1 MFVRSRSVSTQE
13 PRVLS
18 AQDFVR
24 FTQVDMPMLR
34 DSLRRWDMLYEHYD
48 AEICD
53 RRRQAF
59 RVVYGY
65 DLDTRASIDLCLA
78 DRYTACV
85 NFSAPDGVTRHVCD
99 FLPIVIGSRLDRR
112 IRARYWRECE
122 SPRGAGAKSDLRKQG
137 LIVQNKNLYHFTV
150 TMATN
155 PKVAHIYRK
164 SNKLHKVDSR
174 VYYYDKNFRGNMF
187 CFKQSI
193 LLIPCASC
201 LDVERRKSGAC
212 DGRMRC
218 ILVEE
223 FQLRNCFKQDYLL
236 LRRFCLSDSH
246 VAIVPILLKFV
257 QQHEKQQHGETTL
270 KSSLMREPRKD
281 GKEGKSGK
289 SCKGGTGSSST
300 CNNREDDKDNSKDN
314 KDNKEKKVG
323 EDGQEEKEN
332 SDMTE
337 KTGDTVNKRSSID
350 RDLSG
355 GFVGSAGTPTNAII
369 DADITTNT
377 DTDNTTTNTTD
388 AGKST
393 KAATDVQPANL
404 EQMLHLLSDCA
415 TMFAQLS
422 YVSKSNESSFHN
434 DLRAFVSKLSPGSTI
449 VPHIDRIH
457 VRATNDLEFSNL
469 LFCDCDH
476 GSIRRSF
483 EESFVHRASGAP
495 RGAALGDGSSV
506 QNKTENYPEN
516 YREKLI
522 KSATVTGQ
530 SCRSTKR
537 LIDSLSEPGVVG
549 SSVSGVG
556 VATGITKMPSNK
568 RRSTGS
574 DGGGASPV
582 SITQPTQPIQPTL
595 PIFSSSPSAASEPP
609 SSQSPLL
616 PVSSSVSSSLPSPPV
631 SSLPFASSSSTSS
644 SPLSSS
650 SSPPLSSLPFAS
662 SSSTSSSPL
671 SSRPPVMLTL
681 VDNVHEFRKISAS
694 CFGTM
699 SSGLNSGSNGPSSS
713 DASSRDASSR
723 NTSSSDASS
732 RDASSRNT
740 SSSVGQNDQ
749 SDASNIG
756 PSSSS
761 GSSIKPNCPT
771 ADGSVDHD
779 DSIGVNIAGGVSG
792 SSGSSGSSGAT
803 FDDDGVQRYCDQLFV
818 LYIYMRQIVE
828 RNEDIDQLCN
838 KCVFDGPYLYNKLLH
853 QMHEYISFRIE
864 VSNLNSLAV
873 DTLVSRYRQLAHTAN
888 LYMLISSKTNIRVE
902 LSNDMK
908 RSLKLSIKREKMQQS
923 EYILANTSRPIELM
937 NGGANGTIATNVLH
951 NLSKPVAVSDTAEP
965 TAFADDSEAYEV
977 NEKCDFIIRSRFKS
991 KNLCT
996 EMSADQKR
1004 VYVASC
1010 NPGDVVVRQLI
1021 AYNSQNLFQN
1031 ISAAHFT
1038 DLEFVHESVKRPSV
1052 ANQHN
1057 SIKCS
1062 LMPRGATRFLS
1073 YYNMGSLSSAGRTL
1087 NICSRNTVTFFL
1099 DYEGVVSVFQTWLF
1113 EAYHRICRRLFGG
1126 PPRRCCFSHDVDDCP
1141 RCTRLLLVNEVGFQ
1155 FVRWCVCAF
1164 VLLHVCA
1171 FVLLHVC
1178 AFGVCSFVRLVF
1190 VRLCVCAFVLLVF
1203 VRLCFWCLC
1212 VCAFVRLCVCAFVSA
1227 SLCVCTLVR

>member
-1 MFVRSRSVSTQE
+1 MES
-13 PRVLS
+13 RVLS
-18 AQDFVR
+18 AQDFVK
-24 FTQVDMPMLR
+24 FTQVDTPMLR
-34 DSLRRWDMLYEHYD
+34 DSLRRWDMLYEHYE

-59 RVVYGY
+59 VAVYGHE
-65 DLDTRASIDLCLA
+65 LDTRASIDLCLA

-85 NFSAPDGVTRHVCD
+85 NFAAPDGITRHVCD
-99 FLPIVIGSRLDRR
+99 FLPIVIGSKLDRR
-112 IRARYWRECE
+112 IRARYWAECE
-122 SPRGAGAKSDLRKQG
+122 GTTGAGAKSDLRKQG

-193 LLIPCASC
+193 VLIPCASC
-201 LDVERRKSGAC
+201 LDVDKRKLGVC

-218 ILVEE
+218 LLVEE

-246 VAIVPILLKFV
+246 TTIVPILLKFV
-257 QQHEKQQHGETTL
+257 QQHEKQQHSEFEKTSTSGSSMFSIPPETT
-270 KSSLMREPRKD
+270 
-281 GKEGKSGK
+281 
-289 SCKGGTGSSST
+289 
-300 CNNREDDKDNSKDN
+300 
-314 KDNKEKKVG
+314 
-323 EDGQEEKEN
+323 
-332 SDMTE
+332 
-337 KTGDTVNKRSSID
+337 
-350 RDLSG
+350 
-355 GFVGSAGTPTNAII
+355 
-369 DADITTNT
+369 
-377 DTDNTTTNTTD
+377 
-388 AGKST
+388 
-393 KAATDVQPANL
+393 PASL

-434 DLRAFVSKLSPGSTI
+434 DLRAFVVKLSPGI
-449 VPHIDRIH
+449 NVVPHIDRIH

-483 EESFVHRASGAP
+483 EESFVHREM
-495 RGAALGDGSSV
+495 RQDG
-506 QNKTENYPEN
+506 
-516 YREKLI
+516 
-522 KSATVTGQ
+522 
-530 SCRSTKR
+530 
-537 LIDSLSEPGVVG
+537 LIDAESRDAKDEQMDGVHDVAG
-549 SSVSGVG
+549 SRDARDEQMMDVVPVVHDDSVDTSDEQRTNEGVSTRACG
-556 VATGITKMPSNK
+556 SCTPS
-568 RRSTGS
+568 RT
-574 DGGGASPV
+574 
-582 SITQPTQPIQPTL
+582 PT
-595 PIFSSSPSAASEPP
+595 
-609 SSQSPLL
+609 
-616 PVSSSVSSSLPSPPV
+616 
-631 SSLPFASSSSTSS
+631 
-644 SPLSSS
+644 
-650 SSPPLSSLPFAS
+650 
-662 SSSTSSSPL
+662 
-671 SSRPPVMLTL
+671 MLTL

-694 CFGTM
+694 CFGTLCF
-699 SSGLNSGSNGPSSS
+699 SDLLENS
-713 DASSRDASSR
+713 
-723 NTSSSDASS
+723 
-732 RDASSRNT
+732 
-740 SSSVGQNDQ
+740 
-749 SDASNIG
+749 
-756 PSSSS
+756 
-761 GSSIKPNCPT
+761 
-771 ADGSVDHD
+771 
-779 DSIGVNIAGGVSG
+779 
-792 SSGSSGSSGAT
+792 
-803 FDDDGVQRYCDQLFV
+803 VQRYCDQLFV

-864 VSNLNSLAV
+864 VVNLNSLAV

-951 NLSKPVAVSDTAEP
+951 NLSKPVVVAENAVDTAYGE
-965 TAFADDSEAYEV
+965 DSESYDV

-996 EMSADQKR
+996 ELQPEQKR

-1099 DYEGVVSVFQTWLF
+1099 DYEGVVTVFQTWLF
-1113 EAYHRICRRLFGG
+1113 EAYQRICFRLFGSA
-1126 PPRRCCFSHDVDDCP
+1126 PPRRCCKHVVEDCP
-1141 RCTRLLLVNEVGFQ
+1141 LCTRLLLVNEVSSAYGLACWFGSRIRCADVSRVGHRVGS
-1155 FVRWCVCAF
+1155 VRAYALSRW
-1164 VLLHVCA
+1164 
-1171 FVLLHVC
+1171 
-1178 AFGVCSFVRLVF
+1178 
-1190 VRLCVCAFVLLVF
+1190 
-1203 VRLCFWCLC
+1203 
-1212 VCAFVRLCVCAFVSA
+1212 
-1227 SLCVCTLVR
+1227 

>member
-201 LDVERRKSGAC
+201 LDVERRKSGVC

-257 QQHEKQQHGETTL
+257 QQHEKQQHGETTS

-289 SCKGGTGSSST
+289 SCKGGKGSST
-300 CNNREDDKDNSKDN
+300 CNNREDDKGNS

-323 EDGQEEKEN
+323 EDGQDEKEN
-332 SDMTE
+332 NDMTE
-337 KTGDTVNKRSSID
+337 KTGHTTTKRSSTD

-355 GFVGSAGTPTNAII
+355 GFVGSADTPTNTIL
-369 DADITTNT
+369 DADITTST
-377 DTDNTTTNTTD
+377 VTDNTTTNTID

-393 KAATDVQPANL
+393 NVKTDVPPANL

-495 RGAALGDGSSV
+495 RGAALVDGAFV
-506 QNKTENYPEN
+506 QNKTENN
-516 YREKLI
+516 REKPA
-522 KSATVTGQ
+522 KSAIVTGQ
-530 SCRSTKR
+530 SGRSTKR

-556 VATGITKMPSNK
+556 VATGITKTPSNK

-574 DGGGASPV
+574 DCGSASLV
-582 SITQPTQPIQPTL
+582 SNTQPTQSTL
-595 PIFSSSPSAASEPP
+595 PIFSSSPSAASASEPP
-609 SSQSPLL
+609 SSPSSSL
-616 PVSSSVSSSLPSPPV
+616 PVSSSSPPV
-631 SSLPFASSSSTSS
+631 SSLPLASSSPTSS
-644 SPLSSS
+644 SL
-650 SSPPLSSLPFAS
+650 
-662 SSSTSSSPL
+662 L

-713 DASSRDASSR
+713 DASSSDAFSR
-723 NTSSSDASS
+723 DASS
-732 RDASSRNT
+732 RDASNRNT
-740 SSSVGQNDQ
+740 FSSVGQNDQ

-756 PSSSS
+756 PSSNS
-761 GSSIKPNCPT
+761 GSSIKSNCPT
-771 ADGSVDHD
+771 AEGSMDQD
-779 DSIGVNIAGGVSG
+779 DSSGVNIAGGLSG
-792 SSGSSGSSGAT
+792 SSGSSCSSGSSGSSGAT
-803 FDDDGVQRYCDQLFV
+803 CDDDGVQRYCDQLFV

-996 EMSADQKR
+996 EVSADQKR

-1141 RCTRLLLVNEVGFQ
+1141 LCTRLLLVNEVGFQ
-1155 FVRWCVCAF
+1155 FVR
-1164 VLLHVCA
+1164 
-1171 FVLLHVC
+1171 
-1178 AFGVCSFVRLVF
+1178 
-1190 VRLCVCAFVLLVF
+1190 
-1203 VRLCFWCLC
+1203 LC
-1212 VCAFVRLCVCAFVSA
+1212 VCAFVRLCVCAVLLFVCA
-1227 SLCVCTLVR
+1227 FVRLCCAFVRLCVCAFVLFFCSFVLCVFVRLCCASVRLCCAFVRLCCVFVRLCCAFVRLCVCVCVSVCLCAGAIRLIRACVANNA

>member
-1 MFVRSRSVSTQE
+1 MES
-13 PRVLS
+13 RVLS
-18 AQDFVR
+18 AQDFVK
-24 FTQVDMPMLR
+24 FTQVDTPMLR
-34 DSLRRWDMLYEHYD
+34 DSLRRWDMLYEHYE

-59 RVVYGY
+59 VAVYGHE
-65 DLDTRASIDLCLA
+65 LDTRASIDLCLA

-85 NFSAPDGVTRHVCD
+85 NFAAPDGITRHVCD
-99 FLPIVIGSRLDRR
+99 FLPIVIGSKLDRR
-112 IRARYWRECE
+112 IRARYWAECE
-122 SPRGAGAKSDLRKQG
+122 GPTGAGAKSDLRKQG

-193 LLIPCASC
+193 VLIPCASC
-201 LDVERRKSGAC
+201 LDVDKRKLGVC

-218 ILVEE
+218 LLVEE

-246 VAIVPILLKFV
+246 TTIVPILLKFV
-257 QQHEKQQHGETTL
+257 QQHEKQQHSELEKTSTSGSSMFSIPPETTPT
-270 KSSLMREPRKD
+270 SLD
-281 GKEGKSGK
+281 
-289 SCKGGTGSSST
+289 
-300 CNNREDDKDNSKDN
+300 
-314 KDNKEKKVG
+314 
-323 EDGQEEKEN
+323 
-332 SDMTE
+332 
-337 KTGDTVNKRSSID
+337 
-350 RDLSG
+350 
-355 GFVGSAGTPTNAII
+355 
-369 DADITTNT
+369 
-377 DTDNTTTNTTD
+377 
-388 AGKST
+388 
-393 KAATDVQPANL
+393 
-404 EQMLHLLSDCA
+404 QMLHLLSDCA

-434 DLRAFVSKLSPGSTI
+434 DLRAFVVKLSPGI
-449 VPHIDRIH
+449 NVVPHIDRIH

-483 EESFVHRASGAP
+483 EESFVHRDTARRDGLDEEESQEAKEQQVDGVGASDEVGGSDEEMDDAPVSTVYLRAAGA
-495 RGAALGDGSSV
+495 
-506 QNKTENYPEN
+506 
-516 YREKLI
+516 
-522 KSATVTGQ
+522 
-530 SCRSTKR
+530 
-537 LIDSLSEPGVVG
+537 
-549 SSVSGVG
+549 SVSGVS
-556 VATGITKMPSNK
+556 VAP
-568 RRSTGS
+568 
-574 DGGGASPV
+574 
-582 SITQPTQPIQPTL
+582 
-595 PIFSSSPSAASEPP
+595 
-609 SSQSPLL
+609 
-616 PVSSSVSSSLPSPPV
+616 SVSE
-631 SSLPFASSSSTSS
+631 
-644 SPLSSS
+644 
-650 SSPPLSSLPFAS
+650 
-662 SSSTSSSPL
+662 
-671 SSRPPVMLTL
+671 SRTPTMLTL

-694 CFGTM
+694 CFGTLCF
-699 SSGLNSGSNGPSSS
+699 SDLPENS
-713 DASSRDASSR
+713 
-723 NTSSSDASS
+723 
-732 RDASSRNT
+732 
-740 SSSVGQNDQ
+740 
-749 SDASNIG
+749 
-756 PSSSS
+756 
-761 GSSIKPNCPT
+761 
-771 ADGSVDHD
+771 
-779 DSIGVNIAGGVSG
+779 
-792 SSGSSGSSGAT
+792 
-803 FDDDGVQRYCDQLFV
+803 VQRYCDQLFV

-864 VSNLNSLAV
+864 VVNLNSLAV

-951 NLSKPVAVSDTAEP
+951 NLSKPVVVAENAVDAAYGE
-965 TAFADDSEAYEV
+965 DSESYDV

-996 EMSADQKR
+996 ELQPEQKR

-1099 DYEGVVSVFQTWLF
+1099 DYEGVVTVFQTWLF
-1113 EAYHRICRRLFGG
+1113 EAYQRICFRLFGSA
-1126 PPRRCCFSHDVDDCP
+1126 PPRKCCKHVVEDCP
-1141 RCTRLLLVNEVGFQ
+1141 LCTRLLLVNEV
-1155 FVRWCVCAF
+1155 
-1164 VLLHVCA
+1164 
-1171 FVLLHVC
+1171 
-1178 AFGVCSFVRLVF
+1178 S
-1190 VRLCVCAFVLLVF
+1190 
-1203 VRLCFWCLC
+1203 
-1212 VCAFVRLCVCAFVSA
+1212 
-1227 SLCVCTLVR
+1227 

>member
-1 MFVRSRSVSTQE
+1 MAS
-13 PRVLS
+13 RVLS
-18 AQDFVR
+18 AQDFVK
-24 FTQVDMPMLR
+24 FTQVDTPMLR
-34 DSLRRWDMLYEHYD
+34 DSLRRWDMLYEHYE

-59 RVVYGY
+59 LAVYGHE
-65 DLDTRASIDLCLA
+65 LDTRASIDLCLA

-85 NFSAPDGVTRHVCD
+85 NFAAPDGITRHVCD
-99 FLPIVIGSRLDRR
+99 FLPIVIGSKLDRR
-112 IRARYWRECE
+112 IRARYWAECE
-122 SPRGAGAKSDLRKQG
+122 APKGAGAKSDLRKQG

-193 LLIPCASC
+193 ILIPCASC
-201 LDVERRKSGAC
+201 LDVDKRKLGVC

-218 ILVEE
+218 LLVEE

-236 LRRFCLSDSH
+236 LRRFCISDSH
-246 VAIVPILLKFV
+246 TTIVPILLKFV
-257 QQHEKQQHGETTL
+257 QQHEKQQHSELEKTSTSGSSMFSIPPETT
-270 KSSLMREPRKD
+270 
-281 GKEGKSGK
+281 
-289 SCKGGTGSSST
+289 
-300 CNNREDDKDNSKDN
+300 
-314 KDNKEKKVG
+314 
-323 EDGQEEKEN
+323 
-332 SDMTE
+332 
-337 KTGDTVNKRSSID
+337 
-350 RDLSG
+350 
-355 GFVGSAGTPTNAII
+355 PT
-369 DADITTNT
+369 
-377 DTDNTTTNTTD
+377 
-388 AGKST
+388 S
-393 KAATDVQPANL
+393 L

-434 DLRAFVSKLSPGSTI
+434 DLRAFVVKLSPGI
-449 VPHIDRIH
+449 NVVPHIDRIH

-483 EESFVHRASGAP
+483 EESFVHRDTV
-495 RGAALGDGSSV
+495 RRDG
-506 QNKTENYPEN
+506 
-516 YREKLI
+516 
-522 KSATVTGQ
+522 
-530 SCRSTKR
+530 
-537 LIDSLSEPGVVG
+537 LIDVVEDRDKKDEEMDCA
-549 SSVSGVG
+549 SVSGDEGGNDVSRVMRARDPKIDTASVVVEQNDVSTVDPARG
-556 VATGITKMPSNK
+556 STHDVARDAHMTSVLPALESGT
-568 RRSTGS
+568 
-574 DGGGASPV
+574 
-582 SITQPTQPIQPTL
+582 PT
-595 PIFSSSPSAASEPP
+595 
-609 SSQSPLL
+609 
-616 PVSSSVSSSLPSPPV
+616 
-631 SSLPFASSSSTSS
+631 
-644 SPLSSS
+644 
-650 SSPPLSSLPFAS
+650 
-662 SSSTSSSPL
+662 
-671 SSRPPVMLTL
+671 MLTL

-694 CFGTM
+694 CFGTLCF
-699 SSGLNSGSNGPSSS
+699 SDLPENS
-713 DASSRDASSR
+713 
-723 NTSSSDASS
+723 
-732 RDASSRNT
+732 
-740 SSSVGQNDQ
+740 
-749 SDASNIG
+749 
-756 PSSSS
+756 
-761 GSSIKPNCPT
+761 
-771 ADGSVDHD
+771 
-779 DSIGVNIAGGVSG
+779 
-792 SSGSSGSSGAT
+792 
-803 FDDDGVQRYCDQLFV
+803 VQRYCDQLFV

-864 VSNLNSLAV
+864 VVNLNSLAV

-937 NGGANGTIATNVLH
+937 NGGVNGTIATNVLH
-951 NLSKPVAVSDTAEP
+951 NLSKPVVVAENAVDTAYGE
-965 TAFADDSEAYEV
+965 DSESYDV

-996 EMSADQKR
+996 ELQPEEKR

-1099 DYEGVVSVFQTWLF
+1099 DYEGVVTIFQTWLF
-1113 EAYHRICRRLFGG
+1113 EAYQRICFRLFGSA
-1126 PPRRCCFSHDVDDCP
+1126 PPRKCCKHVVEDCP
-1141 RCTRLLLVNEVGFQ
+1141 LCTRLLLVNEVSQ
-1155 FVRWCVCAF
+1155 EY
-1164 VLLHVCA
+1164 
-1171 FVLLHVC
+1171 
-1178 AFGVCSFVRLVF
+1178 STLV
-1190 VRLCVCAFVLLVF
+1190 VQE
-1203 VRLCFWCLC
+1203 
-1212 VCAFVRLCVCAFVSA
+1212 
-1227 SLCVCTLVR
+1227 SLCVMSVPLVIPWFRYCRLLTLQSFCLMSVPLVISRFRCCRLLSLWFRCGNVLL

>member
-1 MFVRSRSVSTQE
+1 MES
-13 PRVLS
+13 RVLS
-18 AQDFVR
+18 AQDFVK
-24 FTQVDMPMLR
+24 FTQVDTPMLR
-34 DSLRRWDMLYEHYD
+34 DSLRRWDMLYEHYE

-59 RVVYGY
+59 VAVYGHE
-65 DLDTRASIDLCLA
+65 LDTRASIDLCLA

-85 NFSAPDGVTRHVCD
+85 NFAAPDGITRHVCD
-99 FLPIVIGSRLDRR
+99 FLPIVIGSKLDRR
-112 IRARYWRECE
+112 IRARYWAECE
-122 SPRGAGAKSDLRKQG
+122 GPTGAGAKSDLRKQG

-193 LLIPCASC
+193 VLIPCASC
-201 LDVERRKSGAC
+201 LDVDKRKLGVC

-218 ILVEE
+218 LLVEE

-246 VAIVPILLKFV
+246 TTIVPILLKFV
-257 QQHEKQQHGETTL
+257 QQHEKQQHSELEKTSTSGSSMFSIPPETTPT
-270 KSSLMREPRKD
+270 SLD
-281 GKEGKSGK
+281 
-289 SCKGGTGSSST
+289 
-300 CNNREDDKDNSKDN
+300 
-314 KDNKEKKVG
+314 
-323 EDGQEEKEN
+323 
-332 SDMTE
+332 
-337 KTGDTVNKRSSID
+337 
-350 RDLSG
+350 
-355 GFVGSAGTPTNAII
+355 
-369 DADITTNT
+369 
-377 DTDNTTTNTTD
+377 
-388 AGKST
+388 
-393 KAATDVQPANL
+393 
-404 EQMLHLLSDCA
+404 QMLHLLSDCA

-434 DLRAFVSKLSPGSTI
+434 DLRAFVVKLSPGI
-449 VPHIDRIH
+449 NVVPHIDRIH

-483 EESFVHRASGAP
+483 EESFVHRDTARRDGLDEEESQEAKEQQVDGVGASDEVGGSDEEMDDAPVSTVYPRVAGA
-495 RGAALGDGSSV
+495 
-506 QNKTENYPEN
+506 
-516 YREKLI
+516 
-522 KSATVTGQ
+522 
-530 SCRSTKR
+530 
-537 LIDSLSEPGVVG
+537 
-549 SSVSGVG
+549 SVSG
-556 VATGITKMPSNK
+556 TSESRT
-568 RRSTGS
+568 
-574 DGGGASPV
+574 
-582 SITQPTQPIQPTL
+582 PT
-595 PIFSSSPSAASEPP
+595 
-609 SSQSPLL
+609 
-616 PVSSSVSSSLPSPPV
+616 
-631 SSLPFASSSSTSS
+631 
-644 SPLSSS
+644 
-650 SSPPLSSLPFAS
+650 
-662 SSSTSSSPL
+662 
-671 SSRPPVMLTL
+671 MLTL

-694 CFGTM
+694 CFGTLCF
-699 SSGLNSGSNGPSSS
+699 SDLPENS
-713 DASSRDASSR
+713 
-723 NTSSSDASS
+723 
-732 RDASSRNT
+732 
-740 SSSVGQNDQ
+740 
-749 SDASNIG
+749 
-756 PSSSS
+756 
-761 GSSIKPNCPT
+761 
-771 ADGSVDHD
+771 
-779 DSIGVNIAGGVSG
+779 
-792 SSGSSGSSGAT
+792 
-803 FDDDGVQRYCDQLFV
+803 VQRYCDQLFV

-864 VSNLNSLAV
+864 VVNLNSLAV

-951 NLSKPVAVSDTAEP
+951 NLSKPVVVAENAVDAAYGE
-965 TAFADDSEAYEV
+965 DSESYDV

-996 EMSADQKR
+996 ELQPEQKR

-1099 DYEGVVSVFQTWLF
+1099 DYEGVVTVFQTWLF
-1113 EAYHRICRRLFGG
+1113 EAYQRICFRLFGSA
-1126 PPRRCCFSHDVDDCP
+1126 PPRKCCKHVVEDCP
-1141 RCTRLLLVNEVGFQ
+1141 LCTRLLLVNEV
-1155 FVRWCVCAF
+1155 
-1164 VLLHVCA
+1164 
-1171 FVLLHVC
+1171 
-1178 AFGVCSFVRLVF
+1178 S
-1190 VRLCVCAFVLLVF
+1190 
-1203 VRLCFWCLC
+1203 
-1212 VCAFVRLCVCAFVSA
+1212 
-1227 SLCVCTLVR
+1227 

>member
-1 MFVRSRSVSTQE
+1 MK
-13 PRVLS
+13 
-18 AQDFVR
+18 
-24 FTQVDMPMLR
+24 FTQVDTPMLR
-34 DSLRRWDMLYEHYD
+34 DSLRRWDMLYEHYE

-59 RVVYGY
+59 VAVYGHE
-65 DLDTRASIDLCLA
+65 LDTRASIDLCLA

-85 NFSAPDGVTRHVCD
+85 NFAAPDGITRHVCD
-99 FLPIVIGSRLDRR
+99 FLPIVIGSKLDRR
-112 IRARYWRECE
+112 IRARYWAECE
-122 SPRGAGAKSDLRKQG
+122 GPTGAGAKSDLRKQG

-193 LLIPCASC
+193 VLIPCASC
-201 LDVERRKSGAC
+201 LDVDKRKLGVC

-218 ILVEE
+218 LLVEE

-246 VAIVPILLKFV
+246 TTIVPILLKFV
-257 QQHEKQQHGETTL
+257 QQHEKQQHSELEKTSTSGSSMFSIPPETTPT
-270 KSSLMREPRKD
+270 SLD
-281 GKEGKSGK
+281 
-289 SCKGGTGSSST
+289 
-300 CNNREDDKDNSKDN
+300 
-314 KDNKEKKVG
+314 
-323 EDGQEEKEN
+323 
-332 SDMTE
+332 
-337 KTGDTVNKRSSID
+337 
-350 RDLSG
+350 
-355 GFVGSAGTPTNAII
+355 
-369 DADITTNT
+369 
-377 DTDNTTTNTTD
+377 
-388 AGKST
+388 
-393 KAATDVQPANL
+393 
-404 EQMLHLLSDCA
+404 QMLHLLSDCA

-434 DLRAFVSKLSPGSTI
+434 DLRAFVVKLSPGI
-449 VPHIDRIH
+449 NVVPHIDRIH

-483 EESFVHRASGAP
+483 EESFVHRDTARRDDGLDEEESQEAKEQQVDGVGASDEVGGSDEEMDDAPVSTVYPRVAGA
-495 RGAALGDGSSV
+495 
-506 QNKTENYPEN
+506 
-516 YREKLI
+516 
-522 KSATVTGQ
+522 
-530 SCRSTKR
+530 
-537 LIDSLSEPGVVG
+537 
-549 SSVSGVG
+549 SVSG
-556 VATGITKMPSNK
+556 TSESRT
-568 RRSTGS
+568 
-574 DGGGASPV
+574 
-582 SITQPTQPIQPTL
+582 PT
-595 PIFSSSPSAASEPP
+595 
-609 SSQSPLL
+609 
-616 PVSSSVSSSLPSPPV
+616 
-631 SSLPFASSSSTSS
+631 
-644 SPLSSS
+644 
-650 SSPPLSSLPFAS
+650 
-662 SSSTSSSPL
+662 
-671 SSRPPVMLTL
+671 MLTL

-694 CFGTM
+694 CFGTLCF
-699 SSGLNSGSNGPSSS
+699 SDLPENS
-713 DASSRDASSR
+713 
-723 NTSSSDASS
+723 
-732 RDASSRNT
+732 
-740 SSSVGQNDQ
+740 
-749 SDASNIG
+749 
-756 PSSSS
+756 
-761 GSSIKPNCPT
+761 
-771 ADGSVDHD
+771 
-779 DSIGVNIAGGVSG
+779 
-792 SSGSSGSSGAT
+792 
-803 FDDDGVQRYCDQLFV
+803 VQRYCDQLFV

-864 VSNLNSLAV
+864 VVNLNSLAV

-951 NLSKPVAVSDTAEP
+951 NLSKPVVVAENAVDAAYGE
-965 TAFADDSEAYEV
+965 DSESYDV

-996 EMSADQKR
+996 ELQPEQKR

-1099 DYEGVVSVFQTWLF
+1099 DYEGVVTVFQTWLF
-1113 EAYHRICRRLFGG
+1113 EAYQRICFRLFGSA
-1126 PPRRCCFSHDVDDCP
+1126 PPRKCCKHVVEDCP
-1141 RCTRLLLVNEVGFQ
+1141 LCTRLLLVNEV
-1155 FVRWCVCAF
+1155 
-1164 VLLHVCA
+1164 
-1171 FVLLHVC
+1171 
-1178 AFGVCSFVRLVF
+1178 S
-1190 VRLCVCAFVLLVF
+1190 
-1203 VRLCFWCLC
+1203 
-1212 VCAFVRLCVCAFVSA
+1212 
-1227 SLCVCTLVR
+1227 

>member
-1 MFVRSRSVSTQE
+1 MGGFSFITASDMES
-13 PRVLS
+13 RVLS
-18 AQDFVR
+18 AQDFVK
-24 FTQVDMPMLR
+24 FTQVDTPMLR
-34 DSLRRWDMLYEHYD
+34 DSLRRWDMLYEHYE

-59 RVVYGY
+59 VAVYGHE
-65 DLDTRASIDLCLA
+65 LDTRASIDLCLA

-85 NFSAPDGVTRHVCD
+85 NFAAPDGITRHVCD
-99 FLPIVIGSRLDRR
+99 FLPIVIGSKLDRR
-112 IRARYWRECE
+112 IRARYWAECE
-122 SPRGAGAKSDLRKQG
+122 GPHGAGAKSDLRKQG

-193 LLIPCASC
+193 VLIPCASC
-201 LDVERRKSGAC
+201 LDVDKRKLGVC

-218 ILVEE
+218 LLVEE

-246 VAIVPILLKFV
+246 VTIVPILLKFV
-257 QQHEKQQHGETTL
+257 QQHEKQQHSEFEKTT
-270 KSSLMREPRKD
+270 SS
-281 GKEGKSGK
+281 
-289 SCKGGTGSSST
+289 TGSSMFSVPPET
-300 CNNREDDKDNSKDN
+300 
-314 KDNKEKKVG
+314 
-323 EDGQEEKEN
+323 
-332 SDMTE
+332 
-337 KTGDTVNKRSSID
+337 
-350 RDLSG
+350 
-355 GFVGSAGTPTNAII
+355 TPT
-369 DADITTNT
+369 
-377 DTDNTTTNTTD
+377 
-388 AGKST
+388 S
-393 KAATDVQPANL
+393 L

-434 DLRAFVSKLSPGSTI
+434 DLRAFVVKLSPGI
-449 VPHIDRIH
+449 NVVPHIDRIH

-483 EESFVHRASGAP
+483 EESFVHRDTMRRGESSTEDAHASAAP
-495 RGAALGDGSSV
+495 QD
-506 QNKTENYPEN
+506 
-516 YREKLI
+516 
-522 KSATVTGQ
+522 KSAQSGPTVPTEQEGPTGANAGPQ
-530 SCRSTKR
+530 
-537 LIDSLSEPGVVG
+537 DN
-549 SSVSGVG
+549 
-556 VATGITKMPSNK
+556 A
-568 RRSTGS
+568 
-574 DGGGASPV
+574 
-582 SITQPTQPIQPTL
+582 
-595 PIFSSSPSAASEPP
+595 PSAAASAQDIPCVAPP
-609 SSQSPLL
+609 TTSGRRSPI
-616 PVSSSVSSSLPSPPV
+616 
-631 SSLPFASSSSTSS
+631 
-644 SPLSSS
+644 
-650 SSPPLSSLPFAS
+650 
-662 SSSTSSSPL
+662 
-671 SSRPPVMLTL
+671 MLTL

-694 CFGTM
+694 CFGTLCF
-699 SSGLNSGSNGPSSS
+699 SDLPENS
-713 DASSRDASSR
+713 
-723 NTSSSDASS
+723 
-732 RDASSRNT
+732 
-740 SSSVGQNDQ
+740 
-749 SDASNIG
+749 
-756 PSSSS
+756 
-761 GSSIKPNCPT
+761 
-771 ADGSVDHD
+771 
-779 DSIGVNIAGGVSG
+779 
-792 SSGSSGSSGAT
+792 
-803 FDDDGVQRYCDQLFV
+803 VQRYCDQLFV

-864 VSNLNSLAV
+864 VVNLNSLAV

-951 NLSKPVAVSDTAEP
+951 NLSKPVAVAENTVDTAYGE
-965 TAFADDSEAYEV
+965 DSESYEV

-996 EMSADQKR
+996 ELQAEQKR

-1021 AYNSQNLFQN
+1021 AYNSQNLYQN

-1099 DYEGVVSVFQTWLF
+1099 DYEGVVTVFQTWLF
-1113 EAYHRICRRLFGG
+1113 EAYQRICFRLFGSA
-1126 PPRRCCFSHDVDDCP
+1126 PPRKCCKHVVEDCP
-1141 RCTRLLLVNEVGFQ
+1141 LCTRLLLVNEVSTSRGS
-1155 FVRWCVCAF
+1155 R
-1164 VLLHVCA
+1164 
-1171 FVLLHVC
+1171 
-1178 AFGVCSFVRLVF
+1178 CSG
-1190 VRLCVCAFVLLVF
+1190 
-1203 VRLCFWCLC
+1203 
-1212 VCAFVRLCVCAFVSA
+1212 S
-1227 SLCVCTLVR
+1227 LVRDIAGALRGRPGGR

>member
-1 MFVRSRSVSTQE
+1 MES
-13 PRVLS
+13 RVLS
-18 AQDFVR
+18 AQDFVK
-24 FTQVDMPMLR
+24 FTQVDTPMLR
-34 DSLRRWDMLYEHYD
+34 DSLRRWDMLYEHYE

-59 RVVYGY
+59 VAVYGHE
-65 DLDTRASIDLCLA
+65 LDTRASIDLCLA

-85 NFSAPDGVTRHVCD
+85 NFAAPDGITRHVCD
-99 FLPIVIGSRLDRR
+99 FLPIVIGSKLDRR
-112 IRARYWRECE
+112 IRARYWAECE
-122 SPRGAGAKSDLRKQG
+122 GPTGAGAKSDLRKQG

-193 LLIPCASC
+193 VLIPCASC
-201 LDVERRKSGAC
+201 LDVDKRKLGVC

-218 ILVEE
+218 LLVEE

-246 VAIVPILLKFV
+246 TTIVPILLKFV
-257 QQHEKQQHGETTL
+257 QQHEKQQHSELEKTSTSGSSMFSIPPETTPT
-270 KSSLMREPRKD
+270 SLD
-281 GKEGKSGK
+281 
-289 SCKGGTGSSST
+289 
-300 CNNREDDKDNSKDN
+300 
-314 KDNKEKKVG
+314 
-323 EDGQEEKEN
+323 
-332 SDMTE
+332 
-337 KTGDTVNKRSSID
+337 
-350 RDLSG
+350 
-355 GFVGSAGTPTNAII
+355 
-369 DADITTNT
+369 
-377 DTDNTTTNTTD
+377 
-388 AGKST
+388 
-393 KAATDVQPANL
+393 
-404 EQMLHLLSDCA
+404 QMLHLLSDCA

-434 DLRAFVSKLSPGSTI
+434 DLRAFVVKLSPGI
-449 VPHIDRIH
+449 NVVPHIDRIH

-483 EESFVHRASGAP
+483 EESFVHRDTARRDDGLDEEESQEAKEQQVDGVGASDEVGGSDEEMDDAPVSTVYPRVAGA
-495 RGAALGDGSSV
+495 
-506 QNKTENYPEN
+506 
-516 YREKLI
+516 
-522 KSATVTGQ
+522 
-530 SCRSTKR
+530 
-537 LIDSLSEPGVVG
+537 
-549 SSVSGVG
+549 SVSG
-556 VATGITKMPSNK
+556 TSESRT
-568 RRSTGS
+568 
-574 DGGGASPV
+574 
-582 SITQPTQPIQPTL
+582 PT
-595 PIFSSSPSAASEPP
+595 
-609 SSQSPLL
+609 
-616 PVSSSVSSSLPSPPV
+616 
-631 SSLPFASSSSTSS
+631 
-644 SPLSSS
+644 
-650 SSPPLSSLPFAS
+650 
-662 SSSTSSSPL
+662 
-671 SSRPPVMLTL
+671 MLTL

-694 CFGTM
+694 CFGTLCF
-699 SSGLNSGSNGPSSS
+699 SDLPENS
-713 DASSRDASSR
+713 
-723 NTSSSDASS
+723 
-732 RDASSRNT
+732 
-740 SSSVGQNDQ
+740 
-749 SDASNIG
+749 
-756 PSSSS
+756 
-761 GSSIKPNCPT
+761 
-771 ADGSVDHD
+771 
-779 DSIGVNIAGGVSG
+779 
-792 SSGSSGSSGAT
+792 
-803 FDDDGVQRYCDQLFV
+803 VQRYCDQLFV

-864 VSNLNSLAV
+864 VVNLNSLAV

-951 NLSKPVAVSDTAEP
+951 NLSKPVVVAENAVDAAYGE
-965 TAFADDSEAYEV
+965 DSESYDV

-996 EMSADQKR
+996 ELQPEQKR

-1099 DYEGVVSVFQTWLF
+1099 DYEGVVTVFQTWLF
-1113 EAYHRICRRLFGG
+1113 EAYQRICFRLFGSA
-1126 PPRRCCFSHDVDDCP
+1126 PPRKCCKHVVEDCP
-1141 RCTRLLLVNEVGFQ
+1141 LCTRLLLVNEV
-1155 FVRWCVCAF
+1155 
-1164 VLLHVCA
+1164 
-1171 FVLLHVC
+1171 
-1178 AFGVCSFVRLVF
+1178 S
-1190 VRLCVCAFVLLVF
+1190 
-1203 VRLCFWCLC
+1203 
-1212 VCAFVRLCVCAFVSA
+1212 
-1227 SLCVCTLVR
+1227 

>member
-1 MFVRSRSVSTQE
+1 MK
-13 PRVLS
+13 
-18 AQDFVR
+18 
-24 FTQVDMPMLR
+24 FTQVDTPMLR
-34 DSLRRWDMLYEHYD
+34 DSLRRWDMLYEHYE

-59 RVVYGY
+59 VAVYGHE
-65 DLDTRASIDLCLA
+65 LDTRASIDLCLA

-85 NFSAPDGVTRHVCD
+85 NFAAPDGITRHVCD
-99 FLPIVIGSRLDRR
+99 FLPIVIGSKLDRR
-112 IRARYWRECE
+112 IRARYWAECE
-122 SPRGAGAKSDLRKQG
+122 GPTGAGAKSDLRKQG

-193 LLIPCASC
+193 VLIPCASC
-201 LDVERRKSGAC
+201 LDVDKRKLGVC

-218 ILVEE
+218 LLVEE

-246 VAIVPILLKFV
+246 TTIVPILLKFV
-257 QQHEKQQHGETTL
+257 QQHEKQQHSELEKTSTSGSSMFSIPPETTPT
-270 KSSLMREPRKD
+270 SLD
-281 GKEGKSGK
+281 
-289 SCKGGTGSSST
+289 
-300 CNNREDDKDNSKDN
+300 
-314 KDNKEKKVG
+314 
-323 EDGQEEKEN
+323 
-332 SDMTE
+332 
-337 KTGDTVNKRSSID
+337 
-350 RDLSG
+350 
-355 GFVGSAGTPTNAII
+355 
-369 DADITTNT
+369 
-377 DTDNTTTNTTD
+377 
-388 AGKST
+388 
-393 KAATDVQPANL
+393 
-404 EQMLHLLSDCA
+404 QMLHLLSDCA

-434 DLRAFVSKLSPGSTI
+434 DLRAFVVKLSPGI
-449 VPHIDRIH
+449 NVVPHIDRIH

-483 EESFVHRASGAP
+483 EESFVHRDTARRDGLDEEESQEAKEQQVDGVGASDEVGGSDEEMDDAPVSTVYPRVAGA
-495 RGAALGDGSSV
+495 
-506 QNKTENYPEN
+506 
-516 YREKLI
+516 
-522 KSATVTGQ
+522 
-530 SCRSTKR
+530 
-537 LIDSLSEPGVVG
+537 
-549 SSVSGVG
+549 SVSG
-556 VATGITKMPSNK
+556 TSESRT
-568 RRSTGS
+568 
-574 DGGGASPV
+574 
-582 SITQPTQPIQPTL
+582 PT
-595 PIFSSSPSAASEPP
+595 
-609 SSQSPLL
+609 
-616 PVSSSVSSSLPSPPV
+616 
-631 SSLPFASSSSTSS
+631 
-644 SPLSSS
+644 
-650 SSPPLSSLPFAS
+650 
-662 SSSTSSSPL
+662 
-671 SSRPPVMLTL
+671 MLTL

-694 CFGTM
+694 CFGTLCF
-699 SSGLNSGSNGPSSS
+699 SDLPENS
-713 DASSRDASSR
+713 
-723 NTSSSDASS
+723 
-732 RDASSRNT
+732 
-740 SSSVGQNDQ
+740 
-749 SDASNIG
+749 
-756 PSSSS
+756 
-761 GSSIKPNCPT
+761 
-771 ADGSVDHD
+771 
-779 DSIGVNIAGGVSG
+779 
-792 SSGSSGSSGAT
+792 
-803 FDDDGVQRYCDQLFV
+803 VQRYCDQLFV

-864 VSNLNSLAV
+864 VVNLNSLAV

-951 NLSKPVAVSDTAEP
+951 NLSKPVVVAENAVDAAYGE
-965 TAFADDSEAYEV
+965 DSESYDV

-996 EMSADQKR
+996 ELQPEQKR

-1099 DYEGVVSVFQTWLF
+1099 DYEGVVTVFQTWLF
-1113 EAYHRICRRLFGG
+1113 EAYQRICFRLFGSA
-1126 PPRRCCFSHDVDDCP
+1126 PPRKCCKHVVEDCP
-1141 RCTRLLLVNEVGFQ
+1141 LCTRLLLVNEV
-1155 FVRWCVCAF
+1155 
-1164 VLLHVCA
+1164 
-1171 FVLLHVC
+1171 
-1178 AFGVCSFVRLVF
+1178 S
-1190 VRLCVCAFVLLVF
+1190 
-1203 VRLCFWCLC
+1203 
-1212 VCAFVRLCVCAFVSA
+1212 
-1227 SLCVCTLVR
+1227 

>member
-1 MFVRSRSVSTQE
+1 MQTASVMES
-13 PRVLS
+13 RVLS
-18 AQDFVR
+18 AQDFVK
-24 FTQVDMPMLR
+24 FTQVDTPMLR
-34 DSLRRWDMLYEHYD
+34 DSLRRWDMLYEHYE

-59 RVVYGY
+59 VAVYGHE
-65 DLDTRASIDLCLA
+65 LDTRASIDLCLA

-85 NFSAPDGVTRHVCD
+85 NFAAPDGITRHVCD
-99 FLPIVIGSRLDRR
+99 FLPIVIGSKLDRR
-112 IRARYWRECE
+112 IRARYWAECDG
-122 SPRGAGAKSDLRKQG
+122 PTGAGAKSDLRKQG

-193 LLIPCASC
+193 VLIPCASC
-201 LDVERRKSGAC
+201 LDVDKRKLGVC

-218 ILVEE
+218 LLVEE

-246 VAIVPILLKFV
+246 TTIVPILLKFV
-257 QQHEKQQHGETTL
+257 QQHEKQQHSELEKTSVSSIFSIPPETT
-270 KSSLMREPRKD
+270 
-281 GKEGKSGK
+281 
-289 SCKGGTGSSST
+289 
-300 CNNREDDKDNSKDN
+300 
-314 KDNKEKKVG
+314 
-323 EDGQEEKEN
+323 
-332 SDMTE
+332 
-337 KTGDTVNKRSSID
+337 
-350 RDLSG
+350 
-355 GFVGSAGTPTNAII
+355 
-369 DADITTNT
+369 
-377 DTDNTTTNTTD
+377 
-388 AGKST
+388 
-393 KAATDVQPANL
+393 PASL
-404 EQMLHLLSDCA
+404 EQTLHLLSDCA

-434 DLRAFVSKLSPGSTI
+434 DLRAFVVKLSPGI
-449 VPHIDRIH
+449 NVVPHIDRIH

-483 EESFVHRASGAP
+483 EESFVHRDAVQRDDDVHTAQP
-495 RGAALGDGSSV
+495 RVVSSV
-506 QNKTENYPEN
+506 ARDT
-516 YREKLI
+516 
-522 KSATVTGQ
+522 
-530 SCRSTKR
+530 
-537 LIDSLSEPGVVG
+537 
-549 SSVSGVG
+549 
-556 VATGITKMPSNK
+556 
-568 RRSTGS
+568 
-574 DGGGASPV
+574 
-582 SITQPTQPIQPTL
+582 
-595 PIFSSSPSAASEPP
+595 
-609 SSQSPLL
+609 
-616 PVSSSVSSSLPSPPV
+616 
-631 SSLPFASSSSTSS
+631 TSS
-644 SPLSSS
+644 SRKP
-650 SSPPLSSLPFAS
+650 
-662 SSSTSSSPL
+662 T
-671 SSRPPVMLTL
+671 MLTL

-694 CFGTM
+694 CFGTLCF
-699 SSGLNSGSNGPSSS
+699 SDLPENS
-713 DASSRDASSR
+713 
-723 NTSSSDASS
+723 
-732 RDASSRNT
+732 
-740 SSSVGQNDQ
+740 
-749 SDASNIG
+749 
-756 PSSSS
+756 
-761 GSSIKPNCPT
+761 
-771 ADGSVDHD
+771 
-779 DSIGVNIAGGVSG
+779 
-792 SSGSSGSSGAT
+792 
-803 FDDDGVQRYCDQLFV
+803 VQRYCDQLFV

-864 VSNLNSLAV
+864 VVNLNSLAV

-951 NLSKPVAVSDTAEP
+951 NLSKPVVVAAENANAVDA
-965 TAFADDSEAYEV
+965 AYGEDIESYDV

-996 EMSADQKR
+996 ELQPEQKR

-1099 DYEGVVSVFQTWLF
+1099 DYEGVVTVFQTWLF
-1113 EAYHRICRRLFGG
+1113 EAYQRICFRLFGSA
-1126 PPRRCCFSHDVDDCP
+1126 PLRKCCKHVVEDCP
-1141 RCTRLLLVNEVGFQ
+1141 LCTRLLLVNEVSS
-1155 FVRWCVCAF
+1155 CP
-1164 VLLHVCA
+1164 
-1171 FVLLHVC
+1171 
-1178 AFGVCSFVRLVF
+1178 
-1190 VRLCVCAFVLLVF
+1190 
-1203 VRLCFWCLC
+1203 
-1212 VCAFVRLCVCAFVSA
+1212 A
-1227 SLCVCTLVR
+1227 SLMCRVAVSRHRVAVVCLLSSVEFVAAREVGGFARLAGVGAAR